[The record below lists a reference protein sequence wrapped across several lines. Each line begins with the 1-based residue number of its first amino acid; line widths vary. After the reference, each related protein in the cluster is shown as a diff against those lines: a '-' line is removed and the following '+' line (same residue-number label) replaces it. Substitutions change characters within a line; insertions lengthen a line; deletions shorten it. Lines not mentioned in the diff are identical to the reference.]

1 MTYEMHIRSQ
11 HAKQGR
17 SGFGGPDTYVA
28 VTAAP
33 NGAKVPAYL
42 NSNVLSARGI
52 GIRYFGDGYSRHKGP
67 KSQLGRAIRAAR
79 EYVQWKNYVERAW
92 AEREDR

>member
-1 MTYEMHIRSQ
+1 MMYIL
-11 HAKQGR
+11 
-17 SGFGGPDTYVA
+17 A
-28 VTAAP
+28 VLLVIDAAWF
-33 NGAKVPAYL
+33 
-42 NSNVLSARGI
+42 ARGI

-79 EYVQWKNYVERAW
+79 EYCEWKNYVERAW